1 MSVWTKITHKWD
13 LSYFSNDL
21 FYIIPTFMTKLFEV
35 MLAQNI
41 EAGKTK
47 KEIYLH

>member
-1 MSVWTKITHKWD
+1 
-13 LSYFSNDL
+13 
-21 FYIIPTFMTKLFEV
+21 MTKLFEA

-47 KEIYLH
+47 KEIYTKVAAKGMEICVGFHTP